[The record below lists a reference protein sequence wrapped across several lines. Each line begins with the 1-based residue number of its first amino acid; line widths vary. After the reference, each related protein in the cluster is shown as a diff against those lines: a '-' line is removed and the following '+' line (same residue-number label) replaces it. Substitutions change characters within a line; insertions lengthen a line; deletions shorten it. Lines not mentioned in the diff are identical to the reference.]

1 MSYGLRQEGL
11 HRVPDS
17 ATGGSGGICRRK
29 HPTSRILGIPRGN
42 RDGYGR
48 ASRPT
53 DSQNLQGRCRR
64 THRQL
69 RSGGRESPGDAS
81 HLAAPAPIR
90 SAEGLFRGPG
100 CGVAGEIRGKLIKES
115 EQFFSLNPRKQS
127 KTQGLHSKLG
137 RVTVKVTHTLH
148 LSMALGRDG
157 TSPRDDGRV
166 APSLRANREIASP
179 TSSEA
184 LVSNSRFR
192 TRLPR
197 PLRRMSAPGR
207 SNRRSR

>member
-1 MSYGLRQEGL
+1 MSQTAPPGGAAESVVVNTPL
-11 HRVPDS
+11 HGYS
-17 ATGGSGGICRRK
+17 GSHGGTETDTDEHRAPQTLKIFKDGADA
-29 HPTSRILGIPRGN
+29 PTANS
-42 RDGYGR
+42 D
-48 ASRPT
+48 
-53 DSQNLQGRCRR
+53 QGA
-64 THRQL
+64 
-69 RSGGRESPGDAS
+69 RESPGDAS

-100 CGVAGEIRGKLIKES
+100 CGVAGEIRGKLVKES

-207 SNRRSR
+207 SHRRSR